1 VLQIGYFEPKL
12 APYPMRANY
21 AMLFAIV
28 MILLGSCA
36 RPAYRVLVI
45 TGGHDF
51 EHAAFFTIFDSLGV
65 DYLEVQ
71 HPEANDWYGRD
82 DIASFDAVVFYDM
95 VQEIDEKQKKDFMAL
110 TEKGVG
116 LVFLHHSLVSYQ
128 HWDDFMQVLGG
139 RYYLEPYE
147 ENGVEIPASGYE
159 HEQLLQISVADP
171 DHPVTLGV
179 AGFEIA
185 DEVYSGYRVL
195 PDVHTLLLTDHPL
208 STPEVGWAHRY
219 GKSRVVYLQSG
230 HDRLAYAN
238 PQYQKLIGNAIQ
250 WVSAR

>member
-1 VLQIGYFEPKL
+1 
-12 APYPMRANY
+12 MRASY
-21 AMLFAIV
+21 SSIFAIV
-28 MILLGSCA
+28 LILLGGCD
-36 RPAYRVLVI
+36 RPASRVLVI

-51 EHAAFFTIFDSLGV
+51 EHAAFFAIFDSLGIAYV
-65 DYLEVQ
+65 EAQ

-95 VQEIDEKQKKDFMAL
+95 VQEISDQQKRDFMAL

-128 HWDDFMQVLGG
+128 DWDDFMQVLGG
-139 RYYLEPYE
+139 RYYLEAYQD
-147 ENGVEIPASGYE
+147 NGEEIPASGYE
-159 HEQLLQISVADP
+159 HDQILQISVADP
-171 DHPVTLGV
+171 DHPVTRGV
-179 AGFEIA
+179 GGFEIA

-195 PDVHTLLLTDHPL
+195 PDVQPLLLTDHPL
-208 STPEVGWAHRY
+208 STPEVGWAHQY

-238 PQYQKLIGNAIQ
+238 PNYQKLIGNAIR